1 MTIQEKIGSLI
12 SHSAAAFGVFMAA
25 FGWPLLSAWL
35 SSASRA
41 KDLEAWEAWA
51 LKNPRWAAWIER
63 ARALGLDWRK
73 VLDISRREAARRAGQ
88 MPLDSAVKLYLPDSL
103 ASVLADPA
111 KRDKLVNFVVSL
123 SEPVPSGSDPS
134 TEPTVKTGTEGA
146 PAPRE

>member
-1 MTIQEKIGSLI
+1 
-12 SHSAAAFGVFMAA
+12 MAA
-25 FGWPLLSAWL
+25 VGWPLLSAWL
-35 SSASRA
+35 SSASRT

-103 ASVLADPA
+103 ASVLADPE
-111 KRDKLVNFVVSL
+111 KRDKLIKFVVSL
-123 SEPVPSGSDPS
+123 SEPAPTSSDPS
-134 TEPTVKTGTEGA
+134 KEPTVKTSVEGA
-146 PAPRE
+146 PASHE